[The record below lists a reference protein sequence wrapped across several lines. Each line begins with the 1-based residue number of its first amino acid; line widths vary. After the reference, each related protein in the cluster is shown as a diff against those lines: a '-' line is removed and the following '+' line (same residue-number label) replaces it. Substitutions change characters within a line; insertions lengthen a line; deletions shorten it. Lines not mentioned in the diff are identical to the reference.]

1 MSVAHSSL
9 EDYKRAGFSRIMG
22 WGTKPALLVIDVCKA
37 YWTEGSPLD
46 LSHNPAAA
54 AAPDSMRKLLAAARE
69 GNVPVLWSEVQY
81 VHPEMLDAGL
91 FYKKSEALTVWQKGD
106 GRALHEHMDG
116 LSPAPNDII
125 VTKQYA
131 SAFFGTSLASSL
143 NTLGVDTVVIVG
155 VSTSGC
161 VRATALDAMQHGFRP
176 MVSVSFLPKN
186 YVKRAY
192 SRYTKVVGSACGD
205 RSPEIHDANMF
216 DLNAK
221 YADAVTE
228 EEAVER
234 LRTGWQDGR

>member
-1 MSVAHSSL
+1 MCCLPKGNLSVVVLDIRFSSRSHHTMSVAHSSL
-9 EDYKRAGFSRIMG
+9 EDYQRAGFSKIMG

-106 GRALHEHMDG
+106 ARALHEHMDG
-116 LSPAPNDII
+116 LSPASNDII

-143 NTLGVDTVVIVG
+143 NVLGVDTVVIAG

-161 VRATALDAMQHGFRP
+161 VRATALDAMQYGLRP
-176 MVSVSFLPKN
+176 MVSGSCPRLHGKQLILA
-186 YVKRAY
+186 VKKG
-192 SRYTKVVGSACGD
+192 SRVGLW
-205 RSPEIHDANMF
+205 RSQSRDS
-216 DLNAK
+216 
-221 YADAVTE
+221 
-228 EEAVER
+228 
-234 LRTGWQDGR
+234 